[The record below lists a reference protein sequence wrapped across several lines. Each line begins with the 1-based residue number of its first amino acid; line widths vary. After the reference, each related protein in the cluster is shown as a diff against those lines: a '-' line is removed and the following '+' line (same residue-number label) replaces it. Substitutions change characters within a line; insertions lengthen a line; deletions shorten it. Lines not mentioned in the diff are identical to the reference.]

1 VSDFRP
7 ISLLN
12 LIIKLLTKIMAN
24 ILQKRIIPLLHLNQY
39 EFIKG
44 RTIQDCLAWSFE
56 YIHQCQH
63 SKRELV
69 ILKLDFEK
77 AFDTVEHSA
86 IIEVMQAMGFPDIW
100 TRWVK
105 NIFSSGSAS
114 ILLNG
119 VPGKSFYC
127 KRGVRQEDPLSPL
140 LFVLAAE
147 LLQCIMNRGLQNGI
161 FTLPIEADPSN
172 KFPIIQ
178 YVDDTI
184 LVMRAS
190 QRELFCLKGI
200 RQSFAKSTGLKVNYN
215 KSNMI
220 PLNLSEDQAKS
231 CKHLWM

>member
-1 VSDFRP
+1 
-7 ISLLN
+7 
-12 LIIKLLTKIMAN
+12 
-24 ILQKRIIPLLHLNQY
+24 
-39 EFIKG
+39 
-44 RTIQDCLAWSFE
+44 
-56 YIHQCQH
+56 
-63 SKRELV
+63 
-69 ILKLDFEK
+69 
-77 AFDTVEHSA
+77 
-86 IIEVMQAMGFPDIW
+86 MGFPDIW

-147 LLQCIMNRGLQNGI
+147 LLQCIMNTGLQNGI

-220 PLNLSEDQAKS
+220 PLNLSEDQAQNLAS
-231 CKHLWM
+231 TFRCKLGGLPFTYLGLPLGTTKPKIIDLMPFGGEIYCIFVTSLEE